1 MTDTKNIQRL
11 MKSCFMV
18 CLASAVIMMDVR
30 DARDP
35 DLYLCNSKDEGKS
48 DAFRALQVGGP
59 GRLLN
64 YFVG

>member
-1 MTDTKNIQRL
+1 
-11 MKSCFMV
+11 MV

-64 YFVG
+64 HFVG